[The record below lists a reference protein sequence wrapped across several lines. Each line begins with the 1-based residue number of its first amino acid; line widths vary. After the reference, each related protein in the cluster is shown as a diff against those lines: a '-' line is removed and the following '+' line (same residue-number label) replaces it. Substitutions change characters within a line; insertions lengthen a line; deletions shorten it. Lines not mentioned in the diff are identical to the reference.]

1 MIINGVWGEYD
12 SEEYE
17 CTVTF
22 PNTYDEVKALMLEGK
37 MIYLH
42 IPEETNNDKTIPETI
57 ILITGTNIHTANGS
71 PSMACQIMDV
81 SDSLTYIYPNAD
93 TSNLELTF
101 SFYE

>member
-1 MIINGVWGEYD
+1 MVLREGVPITPPGPEPEPEEEDEAMIINGVWGEYD

-42 IPEETNNDKTIPETI
+42 IPEETNNDKTIFLIYSPYTI
-57 ILITGTNIHTANGS
+57 LANAYSIL
-71 PSMACQIMDV
+71 
-81 SDSLTYIYPNAD
+81 
-93 TSNLELTF
+93 F
-101 SFYE
+101 